1 MEAMRKA
8 WLRLK
13 MLVQPHIQIPRTG
26 PTRHGAGQCQL
37 ARYDLLLTW
46 IDANDHG
53 IMSREDCLVWNDG
66 ICLGWCVRSLHGI
79 CKLTNPS
86 NDGRASNLRV
96 LPVTNL
102 MLQMSYD
109 TPMTPEGRA
118 MGNLP
123 LKEQLRKGFKDMG
136 QRSLSSAKNFGK
148 VGAIFAGT
156 ECCIEG
162 YRAKNVLSNGI
173 IAGCITGGVLAA
185 PAGPQA
191 AALGCGG
198 FAAFSAAIDAYMRQP
213 KED

>member
-1 MEAMRKA
+1 MAE
-8 WLRLK
+8 LYFLYQPEGHQNDHNVQRLYRRH
-13 MLVQPHIQIPRTG
+13 PHIEMNG
-26 PTRHGAGQCQL
+26 PMFGGLGGGGQQVNGGDPDAMAAVKNMQMIMESCPAKTVLSGTMGFALGGAFGL
-37 ARYDLLLTW
+37 F
-46 IDANDHG
+46 
-53 IMSREDCLVWNDG
+53 M
-66 ICLGWCVRSLHGI
+66 
-79 CKLTNPS
+79 
-86 NDGRASNLRV
+86 AS
-96 LPVTNL
+96 
-102 MLQMSYD
+102 MSYD

-136 QRSLSSAKNFGK
+136 QRSFSSAKNFGK